1 MRCFSGLHGLTVVR
15 FVSCSSICLSVL
27 VQFSLLYP
35 VKMFYSS
42 CTLPSSLINKNNT
55 LPKKNTYITEFII
68 NILLVLSRGKH
79 NNPYSD
85 SSVAPYKGKLS
96 IIENIGVRFTIKL
109 IAKFIITFE

>member
-1 MRCFSGLHGLTVVR
+1 MRCFSGLHGLAVVR

-27 VQFSLLYP
+27 VQLSLLYP

-42 CTLPSSLINKNNT
+42 CFCALPSSLINKNNT
-55 LPKKNTYITEFII
+55 LPKNTYITEVRI

-79 NNPYSD
+79 SNPYSD

-96 IIENIGVRFTIKL
+96 IIENFDSSSSL
-109 IAKFIITFE
+109 